1 MVLVHVDTV
10 VMLTTS
16 KTATSGMLS
25 VLSNT
30 TVTGGD
36 VASLL
41 AVLMFS
47 GRLDNS
53 KQESKI
59 QRQFVIQVKE
69 SISS

>member
-10 VMLTTS
+10 VMLTTGH
-16 KTATSGMLS
+16 TATSWMLS

-30 TVTGGD
+30 TVTSRN

-47 GRLDNS
+47 GRLDIHNEGETRTF
-53 KQESKI
+53 KRYYRIKI
-59 QRQFVIQVKE
+59 
-69 SISS
+69 SI